1 MIAGHRR
8 ATWGKIAI
16 LATSIAV
23 LYAAPRKAEAQFE
36 ITTGVGNTSENFDS
50 LTITTGSAQPWTNDT
65 TLTPADSTL
74 NGWSLFN
81 FLNAPITTYNAGT
94 GSSSAG
100 SFYSF
105 GATGVTERA
114 LGGVASGG
122 TYFGSPAS
130 GAVAGYITFAATNT
144 SAATLASFTL
154 GFDGEQWRNGGNTT
168 PQSMVLEYGFGSTF
182 DTVTWTAPGG
192 NFDWTSPVATGT
204 AAAVDGNT
212 TGLVAG
218 RGGTIGGLNWTTGQ
232 TLWVRWIER
241 NDAGN
246 DHGLAIDNFAFSWT
260 GAVIVSEYWD
270 TNGSAAGIGGTGNW
284 STSSLT
290 WNLQADGQGPTHPFD
305 PNGRLIFGGTAGTV
319 TIDPAGVTANGPLRF
334 DTSNYV
340 IAASGAGNLTLG
352 TSATIEITDGVL
364 NTNITAPIS
373 GTNGLIK
380 TGGGPLQ
387 LSGVNDFSGEVS
399 INNGALIFNQ
409 DIRLGNPNNPVV
421 LKGGVLAPSAT
432 VALAATRNI
441 SGTGTI
447 QVQIGQTLTFNGNA
461 NLGAIVLASNDAAHG
476 SAGELNLSGASN
488 SVGTLTFNDPVAVTA
503 PNGVTL
509 TGDVTMPNVANTVRV
524 TGQVTLAGAGGVRKF
539 TVIDTPQDVDF
550 LFDGGVTGASRLHK
564 VGDGT
569 LELQGNNSAA
579 FTGGVRLGSA
589 GTTTEPGGRLI
600 IDNQYDLGTGASQ
613 QIQFNDGR
621 LHSLTNL
628 TGDSALPVGVS
639 LGAGQ
644 LGPAIFSG
652 SPMEFTG
659 VFQLF
664 KPAGGSFQHRIQLD
678 TDVTFSGAFDSGGA
692 TDTNPVGLLFTGA
705 GSASF
710 KALTNSVIDPLEVDG
725 PTVSISGAL
734 SAATATLLVKSG
746 KFTGNA
752 TLAGALTVG
761 DANGNDDAFVSP
773 GESIGTMSA
782 ASLFLDSDAVLKLE
796 INSNLATPGA
806 DKLTIAGAV
815 TLGGGTA
822 KLDATDLGSTVL
834 STPLTLT
841 IIENTSLDTTTG
853 TFEGL
858 PDGTQFL
865 IGPNLFRIKYNVGPD
880 LNDVALVLVP
890 EPAAVTGLFVGV
902 GLLGLRRRR
911 SGAS

>member
-1 MIAGHRR
+1 MIAGNRR
-8 ATWGKIAI
+8 ARLGKTAV

-23 LYAAPRKAEAQFE
+23 LCATPWKAEAQFE
-36 ITTGVGNTSENFDS
+36 ITSGVGNTSQNFGT
-50 LTITTGSAQPWTNDT
+50 LTTTTGSAQPWANDT
-65 TLTPADSTL
+65 TLTLGDSTL
-74 NGWSLFN
+74 DGWSLFN

-105 GATGVTERA
+105 GATADTERA

-144 SAATLASFTL
+144 SVATLTSFTL

-168 PQSMVLEYGFGSTF
+168 QQTMVLEYGFGGTF
-182 DTVTWTAPGG
+182 DTVTWTAPAG
-192 NFDWTSPVATGT
+192 NFDWTGPVATGT

-218 RGGTIGGLNWTTGQ
+218 RGGTISGLNWATGQ

-260 GAVIVSEYWD
+260 GAVIVSEHWD
-270 TNGSAAGIGGTGNW
+270 TNGSTAGIGGTGNW
-284 STSSLT
+284 SATSPT
-290 WNLQADGQGPTHPFD
+290 WNLQADGTGPTHPFD

-334 DTSNYV
+334 DASNYV
-340 IAASGAGNLTLG
+340 IAASGAGKLTLG

-373 GTNGLIK
+373 GSNGLIK

-387 LSGVNDFSGEVS
+387 LSGTNDFSGEVS
-399 INNGALIFNQ
+399 INNGALIFGQ
-409 DIRLGNPNNPVV
+409 DVHLGNPNNPIV
-421 LKGGVLAPSAT
+421 LKGGILAPSAT
-432 VALAATRNI
+432 VTLAATRNV
-441 SGTGTI
+441 SGNGTI

-461 NLGAIVLASNDAAHG
+461 AFGAIVLASNDVTHA
-476 SAGELNLSGASN
+476 SAGGMNLSGATN
-488 SVGTLTFNDPVAVTA
+488 SVGSLTFNDPVEVTA

-509 TGDVTMPNVANTVRV
+509 NGDVTMPTVANTVRI
-524 TGQVTLAGAGGVRKF
+524 TGQATLAGAGGVRKF
-539 TVIDTPQDVDF
+539 TVVDTPQDVDF
-550 LFDGGVTGASRLHK
+550 LFDGGVAGASRLHK

-569 LELQGNNSAA
+569 LKLQGNNSAS
-579 FTGGVRLGSA
+579 FTGGVRLGTA

-600 IDNQYDLGTGASQ
+600 IDDNNDLGTGASL

-621 LHSLTNL
+621 LHSLTTL
-628 TGDSALPVGVS
+628 TGPNALPVGVS

-664 KPAGGSFQHRIQLD
+664 KPSGGGFQHRIQLD
-678 TDVTFSGAFDSGGA
+678 TAVTFSGAFDSGGVA
-692 TDTNPVGLLFTGA
+692 DTTPAGLLFTGT

-710 KALTNSVIDPLEVDG
+710 KAPTNSVIDPLEIDG

-734 SAATATLLVKSG
+734 SAPTATVLIKSG
-746 KFTGNA
+746 TFIGNA
-752 TLAGALTVG
+752 SLAAGLSVG
-761 DANGNDDAFVSP
+761 DSAANDDAIVAP
-773 GESIGTMSA
+773 GGIGTLGTMTA
-782 ASLFLDSDAVLKLE
+782 ASLTLDSDSVIKLE
-796 INSNLATPGA
+796 IDSDLATA
-806 DKLTIAGAV
+806 DKLTIAGPV
-815 TLGGGTA
+815 TLVTGA
-822 KLDATDLGSTVL
+822 MLQITDLSGV
-834 STPLTLT
+834 TPGASLTLT
-841 IIENTSLDTTTG
+841 IIENTSTEATTG

-865 IGPNLFRIKYNVGPD
+865 IGSHLFQINYHTGPD
-880 LNDVALVLVP
+880 LNDVALVMIP
-890 EPAAVTGLFVGV
+890 EPATIGGLLVGV

-911 SGAS
+911 PATR